1 MNSKFFAV
9 KGVQS
14 TDQNDKIDCSS
25 RNTYVN
31 PYVLSVYPLP
41 FNITATNNLIT
52 TIHAEQWVVLK

>member
-9 KGVQS
+9 NGVQS

-25 RNTYVN
+25 GNTYVN

-41 FNITATNNLIT
+41 FNLTVNNLIT